1 MAARSLESFER
12 RVGLFVTLVVAFV
25 LAMSGLHAVRQF
37 QAHLALEQQVR
48 ERARVA
54 ASLVLSEVGVE
65 RLLDELQAWRERGS
79 QPRVLSGLPRSVRSA
94 LRERGVSSV
103 ELLNGEGWRL
113 GVSMPKEGA
122 ASTETVGRLSAA
134 VRRRLATGEVSVD
147 LETGLA
153 LSSDYAVAIAHA
165 PILGANGLLEGVL
178 EINVA
183 AGPLARSKRDLRLGL
198 GLQALALLAFALLL
212 VGFMR
217 WTLRPLRLLAA
228 AAEGGEEQD
237 TAEYER
243 QDDTGFV
250 IETYRRAIDD
260 LRDKETELRRL
271 RELER
276 HRANELQ
283 DLNAS
288 IIDSM
293 VSGVLVLDPSG
304 RIRSLNDVG
313 REVLGVGDQPA
324 TGRPFA
330 DVLVQVPELHARLQ
344 GCLDEGRVIRRD
356 DLRLNLPGVGRREVG
371 LTVSPLVDREG
382 GRTGALCLVVDL
394 TEIKRLQEQVR
405 LKASLAD
412 LGELSG
418 GIAHEFRNSLGAMLG
433 YAKLVQ
439 RQGDGEVVE
448 HAGEI
453 IDEIGVLR
461 RVVDDFLR
469 FANPTR
475 LVLEP
480 IDLAEL
486 MEGLR
491 EDVRLRAGEK
501 RVEFDIVGELP
512 TVSGDETLL
521 RRAFTNLL
529 RNAADAVGDGG
540 RIRVSAE
547 RRQGELRLLIED
559 DGPGI
564 APGDEERIFLPF
576 VSRKD
581 QGTGLGLALTRKVLV
596 HHGGRIT
603 ATPSSLGGAC
613 FVVSLPI
620 RGERAP
626 NSPEGSP
633 APGHGHE
640 K

>member
-1 MAARSLESFER
+1 VAARSLESFER

-25 LAMSGLHAVRQF
+25 LAMGGLHAVHQY

-48 ERARVA
+48 ERARA
-54 ASLVLSEVGVE
+54 AAGLVLAELGEE
-65 RLLDELQAWRERGS
+65 RLRGELKAWRQRGTR
-79 QPRVLSGLPRSVRSA
+79 PRILTGLSRSE
-94 LRERGVSSV
+94 LRERGISSI
-103 ELLNGEGWRL
+103 ELLSGDGWRL
-113 GVSMPKEGA
+113 G
-122 ASTETVGRLSAA
+122 ASTQANKGEDPETAARLSQA
-134 VRRRLATGEVSVD
+134 VRRRLASGDVSVD
-147 LETGLA
+147 LESGLGLA
-153 LSSDYAVAIAHA
+153 PEYAVAIAHA
-165 PILGANGLLEGVL
+165 PVLDASAQLVGVL
-178 EINVA
+178 EVGVA
-183 AGPLARSKRDLRLGL
+183 AGPLARSRRDLRLSL
-198 GLQALALLAFALLL
+198 GLQVAALLVFALLL
-212 VGFMR
+212 GGFMR

-228 AAEGGEEQD
+228 AAGAPEEQD
-237 TAEYER
+237 TAEYEK

-293 VSGVLVLDPSG
+293 VSGVLVLDLSG
-304 RIRSLNDVG
+304 RIRSFNEVG
-313 REVLGVGDQPA
+313 RQVLGVGDEPA

-330 DVLVQVPELHARLQ
+330 DVLACVPELHGKLRA
-344 GCLDEGRVIRRD
+344 CLERGEVIRRD
-356 DLRLNLPGVGRREVG
+356 DLRLNLPGIGRRDVG

-382 GRTGALCLVVDL
+382 SRTGALCLVVDL
-394 TEIKRLQEQVR
+394 TEIKHLQEQVR

-418 GIAHEFRNSLGAMLG
+418 GIAHEFRNSLAAMLG
-433 YAKLVQ
+433 YAKLVE
-439 RQGDGEVVE
+439 RQGEGEVVE
-448 HAGEI
+448 HAREI
-453 IDEIGVLR
+453 SAEIATLR

-480 IDLAEL
+480 IELGAL
-486 MEGLR
+486 MEDLR
-491 EDVRLRAGEK
+491 DDVRQRAGDK
-501 RVEFDIVGELP
+501 AVSLDIAGDLP
-512 TVSGDETLL
+512 SISGDETLL

-529 RNAADAVGDGG
+529 RNAADAVGSGG
-540 RIRVSAE
+540 RIRVAGRASG
-547 RRQGELRLLIED
+547 GELELLIED

-564 APGDEERIFLPF
+564 AEDDAEKIFLPF

-581 QGTGLGLALTRKVLV
+581 EGTGLGLALTRKILV
-596 HHGGRIT
+596 HHGGRIS
-603 ATPSSLGGAC
+603 AQASELGGAC
-613 FVVSLPI
+613 FRVVLPL
-620 RGERAP
+620 RDERKTNATGG
-626 NSPEGSP
+626 SPE
-633 APGHGHE
+633 PGAGHE